1 MINNNKL
8 IWKNILYNK
17 SQDDPYIN
25 FNFNIFEFYFYY
37 YVIIN

>member
-25 FNFNIFEFYFYY
+25 FNFNIFALYFYY